1 TERRNS
7 AMLRRWNAEK
17 VILRGEQS
25 TLVPFST
32 EGMSKPAVAPRS
44 ASDGIVI
51 AGRTS
56 SDEDIH
62 CRLPPILVPNSS
74 SEVHDGLK
82 AGDERRRVSCDW
94 VGFQRTVSD
103 PLASVPLSPRRCS
116 MVAVR
121 ISTEED
127 EVFPALPPQRRVAS
141 MELTKALQGNT
152 SPRRQDVRRISIS
165 EITAPRHRSKESF
178 RRKSVTA
185 VLPRPVREEQKP
197 KAIEETLEQK
207 TARFAKKFGMTA
219 VEVRLKLELFE
230 SLDVNGDGT
239 LSEKEFQVLIRRH
252 CGIPDAD
259 PIPKHLL

>member
-1 TERRNS
+1 
-7 AMLRRWNAEK
+7 
-17 VILRGEQS
+17 
-25 TLVPFST
+25 
-32 EGMSKPAVAPRS
+32 
-44 ASDGIVI
+44 
-51 AGRTS
+51 
-56 SDEDIH
+56 
-62 CRLPPILVPNSS
+62 
-74 SEVHDGLK
+74 
-82 AGDERRRVSCDW
+82 
-94 VGFQRTVSD
+94 
-103 PLASVPLSPRRCS
+103 
-116 MVAVR
+116 
-121 ISTEED
+121 
-127 EVFPALPPQRRVAS
+127 
-141 MELTKALQGNT
+141 NT

-259 PIPKHLL
+259 PIPKHLLAAQLYTRAATTITTII